1 VDIYQITAEQLE
13 LFIFILL
20 RVSAMVVTI
29 PIFGNRNVP
38 VRAKG
43 GLSLMIAFLLFPFIK
58 FNLPPLEIFSLILG
72 MVGEVIIGTVIG
84 LAGRLAFAGVQIAG
98 QLIGFQM
105 GFAVVNVFD
114 PITSEQV
121 SIIAQFQYLI
131 AMLIFLAV
139 DGHHIFL
146 SAIAESY
153 RIISPLDFHFSAELM
168 QSIVEISK
176 DIFIIAVKIGAPV
189 ITALLMT
196 SIGFGLIART
206 VPQINILIVGF
217 PLKIA
222 IGLIGIG
229 LGLPLFAKIMGTVFL
244 EYEGKLNVLLH
255 LM

>member
-1 VDIYQITAEQLE
+1 MNTSQITAEQLE

-38 VRAKG
+38 VRAKA

-58 FNLPPLEIFSLILG
+58 FHLPSLEILPLISG
-72 MVGEVIIGTVIG
+72 MVGEVIIGVIIG
-84 LAGRLAFAGVQIAG
+84 FAGKLVFAGVQIAG

-105 GFAVVNVFD
+105 GFAIVNVFD

-139 DGHHIFL
+139 DGHHVFL
-146 SAIAESY
+146 YAIAESY
-153 RIISPLDFHFSAELM
+153 RIVFPLDFHFSAELM
-168 QSIVEISK
+168 QAIVEISK
-176 DIFIIAVKIGAPV
+176 DIFIIAVKIGAPI

-217 PLKIA
+217 PIKIA

-229 LGLPLFAKIMGTVFL
+229 LTLPLLTKIMSRVFL
-244 EYEGKLNVLLH
+244 NYGDKLNVLLH

>member
-1 VDIYQITAEQLE
+1 MNISQITAEQIE

-29 PIFGNRNVP
+29 PIFGNKVVP
-38 VRAKG
+38 VRVKG
-43 GLSLMIAFLLFPFIK
+43 GLSLIIAFLLFPFIK
-58 FNLPPLEIFSLILG
+58 FHLPHLEILSLILG
-72 MVGEVIIGTVIG
+72 MVGEVIIGIIIG

-121 SIIAQFQYLI
+121 SIIAQFQFLI

-139 DGHHIFL
+139 DGHHVFL
-146 SAIAESY
+146 YAIAESY

-176 DIFIIAVKIGAPV
+176 DIFIIAVKIGAPI

-229 LGLPLFAKIMGTVFL
+229 LTLPIFTRMMSGIFL
-244 EYEGKLNVLLH
+244 NFGDKLNVLLQ

>member
-1 VDIYQITAEQLE
+1 MDISQITAEQLQ

-29 PIFGNRNVP
+29 PVFGNRNVP

-58 FNLPPLEIFSLILG
+58 FHLPPLEIFSLILG
-72 MVGEVIIGTVIG
+72 MLGEVIIGIIIG
-84 LAGRLAFAGVQIAG
+84 FAGRLAFAGVQIAG

-139 DGHHIFL
+139 DGHHVFL
-146 SAIAESY
+146 FAIAESY
-153 RIISPLDFHFSAELM
+153 RIILPFDFCFSVELM

-229 LGLPLFAKIMGTVFL
+229 LSLPLFTKIMGRVFL
-244 EYEGKLNVLLH
+244 AYEVKLNMLFH

>member
-1 VDIYQITAEQLE
+1 MDISQITAEQLQ

-20 RVSAMVVTI
+20 RVSAMVATI

-38 VRAKG
+38 VKAKG

-58 FNLPPLEIFSLILG
+58 FHLPPLEIFSLIFG
-72 MVGEVIIGTVIG
+72 MVGEVIIGVIIG
-84 LAGRLAFAGVQIAG
+84 FAGRLAFAGVQIAG

-131 AMLIFLAV
+131 AILIFLAV
-139 DGHHIFL
+139 DGHHVFL
-146 SAIAESY
+146 FAIAESY
-153 RIISPLDFHFSAELM
+153 RIILPFDFCFSAELM

-229 LGLPLFAKIMGTVFL
+229 LSLPLFTKIMGRVFL
-244 EYEGKLNVLLH
+244 AYEVKLNMLFH

>member
-1 VDIYQITAEQLE
+1 
-13 LFIFILL
+13 
-20 RVSAMVVTI
+20 MVVTI

-153 RIISPLDFHFSAELM
+153 RIISPLDFHFSAELI

>member
-1 VDIYQITAEQLE
+1 MDISQITAEQLQ

-58 FNLPPLEIFSLILG
+58 FHLPPLEIFSLILG
-72 MVGEVIIGTVIG
+72 MLGEVIIGIIIG
-84 LAGRLAFAGVQIAG
+84 FAGRLAFAGVQIAG

-139 DGHHIFL
+139 DGHHVFL
-146 SAIAESY
+146 FAIAESY
-153 RIISPLDFHFSAELM
+153 RIILPFDFCFSVELM

-229 LGLPLFAKIMGTVFL
+229 LSLPLFTKIMGRVFL
-244 EYEGKLNVLLH
+244 AYEVKLNMLFH

>member
-1 VDIYQITAEQLE
+1 MNISQITAEQLE

-20 RVSAMVVTI
+20 RVSAMVITI

-43 GLSLMIAFLLFPFIK
+43 GLSLMIAFLLFPFIE
-58 FNLPPLEIFSLILG
+58 FQLPPLEILSLILG
-72 MVGEVIIGTVIG
+72 MVGEVIIGIIIG

-121 SIIAQFQYLI
+121 SIIAQLWYLI

-139 DGHHIFL
+139 DGHHVFL
-146 SAIAESY
+146 YAIAESY

-176 DIFIIAVKIGAPV
+176 DIFIIAVKIGAPI

-229 LGLPLFAKIMGTVFL
+229 LTLPLFTKIMSMVFL
-244 EYEGKLNVLLH
+244 NYGDKLNVLLH

>member
-1 VDIYQITAEQLE
+1 MNTLQITAEQLE

-20 RVSAMVVTI
+20 RVSAMMVTI
-29 PIFGNRNVP
+29 PIIGNSVVP
-38 VRAKG
+38 VRIKG
-43 GLSLMIAFLLFPFIK
+43 GLSLMVAFLLFPLIK
-58 FNLPPLEIFSLILG
+58 IHLPHLGILLLIGG
-72 MVGEVIIGTVIG
+72 MAGEVIIGIIIG

-105 GFAVVNVFD
+105 GFAIVNVFD

-121 SIIAQFQYLI
+121 SIIAQLQYLI

-139 DGHHIFL
+139 DGHHVFL
-146 SAIAESY
+146 YAIAESY
-153 RIISPLDFHFSAELM
+153 RIIFPLDFHFSAELM

-176 DIFIIAVKIGAPV
+176 DIFIVAVKVGAPI

-196 SIGFGLIART
+196 SIGFGLIVRT

-222 IGLIGIG
+222 IGLVLIG
-229 LGLPLFAKIMGTVFL
+229 LTLPLFTKIMSMVFL
-244 EYEGKLNVLLH
+244 NFGDKLNMLLQ

>member
-1 VDIYQITAEQLE
+1 MGISQITAEQLQ

-20 RVSAMVVTI
+20 RVSAMMVTI

-38 VRAKG
+38 IRAKG
-43 GLSLMIAFLLFPFIK
+43 GLSLIIAFLLFPFIK

-72 MVGEVIIGTVIG
+72 MLGEVIIGIIIG
-84 LAGRLAFAGVQIAG
+84 FAGRLAFAGVQIAG

-139 DGHHIFL
+139 DGHHVFL

-153 RIISPLDFHFSAELM
+153 RIILPFDFCFSAELM
-168 QSIVEISK
+168 RSIVAISK

-229 LGLPLFAKIMGTVFL
+229 LSLPLFTKIMGRVFL
-244 EYEGKLNVLLH
+244 AYEVKLNTLFH

>member
-1 VDIYQITAEQLE
+1 MNISQITAEQVE
-13 LFIFILL
+13 VFIFILL
-20 RVSAMVVTI
+20 RVSAVVVTI
-29 PIFGNRNVP
+29 PIFGNRVVP
-38 VRAKG
+38 VRVKG

-58 FNLPPLEIFSLILG
+58 FHVPALGIFSLICG
-72 MVGEVIIGTVIG
+72 MVGEVIIGIIMG
-84 LAGRLAFAGVQIAG
+84 LAGRLVFAGVQIAG

-105 GFAVVNVFD
+105 GFAIVNVFD

-139 DGHHIFL
+139 DGHHVFL
-146 SAIAESY
+146 YAIAESY
-153 RIISPLDFHFSAELM
+153 RIIFPLDFHFSAELM

-176 DIFIIAVKIGAPV
+176 DIFIIAVKIGAPIV
-189 ITALLMT
+189 TALLMT

-229 LGLPLFAKIMGTVFL
+229 LTLPIFTRMMSEIFL
-244 EYEGKLNVLLH
+244 NFGDKLNVLLH